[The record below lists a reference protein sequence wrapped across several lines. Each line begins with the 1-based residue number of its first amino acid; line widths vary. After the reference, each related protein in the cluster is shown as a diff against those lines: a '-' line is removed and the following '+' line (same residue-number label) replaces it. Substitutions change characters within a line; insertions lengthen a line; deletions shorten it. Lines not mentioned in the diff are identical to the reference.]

1 MGIINR
7 TSKHSH
13 VQKKKSRVK
22 ICKTLALP
30 TSLYRN
36 ETWAMNFEVRH
47 PRCVCSIQR
56 NLSVISK
63 QSNTTIYLIY

>member
-36 ETWAMNFEVRH
+36 ETWAMKEQNKSRMSEEMIFMGRMA
-47 PRCVCSIQR
+47 
-56 NLSVISK
+56 K
-63 QSNTTIYLIY
+63 YT